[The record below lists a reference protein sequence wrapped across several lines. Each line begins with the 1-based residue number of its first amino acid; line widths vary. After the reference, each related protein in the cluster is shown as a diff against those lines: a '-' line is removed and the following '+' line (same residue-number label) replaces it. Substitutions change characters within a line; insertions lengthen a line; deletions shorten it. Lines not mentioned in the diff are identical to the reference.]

1 MSVFNLVPQNE
12 NTKLFQ
18 IKSDTP
24 ISKEHRKHL
33 ENLHI
38 TEDWLRDRLN
48 PIINQRSSIS
58 IRMMDWLC
66 TNYSKKYKNKGPEKG
81 EKGVYWTYTSPKNEE
96 RAFIL
101 FEEYNMELSG
111 KTRKLF
117 DPFRRGN
124 RIMIEI
130 TTHDNETVLYST
142 TIAQVTFWDWADKHG
157 VYQYA
162 YDNSEKIDSDMNK
175 AHHERDIKRGK
186 TGKRK
191 RAALSTNP
199 YKGCAS
205 MFNGGTLVFDSSS
218 DEESEESDEEIDEEK
233 EQKVE

>member
-1 MSVFNLVPQNE
+1 M
-12 NTKLFQ
+12 
-18 IKSDTP
+18 
-24 ISKEHRKHL
+24 
-33 ENLHI
+33 
-38 TEDWLRDRLN
+38 RDRLN

-81 EKGVYWTYTSPKNEE
+81 EKGVYWTYTSPNNEE

-101 FEEYNMELSG
+101 FEEYTMELSG

-130 TTHDNETVLYST
+130 TTHDSEKPVLYST

-175 AHHERDIKRGK
+175 THHERDVKKGK

-191 RAALSTNP
+191 RSALSFNP
-199 YKGCAS
+199 YRGCAS

-218 DEESEESDEEIDEEK
+218 DEESDSDDENSDDVRESHGTSDK
-233 EQKVE
+233 KQKVESM